1 MAQGRKLMEINSR
14 KIIIS
19 GIDIP
24 FTDLVFLLVKI
35 ALASIPAMIIIY
47 FVFALFT
54 MFFGG
59 VFNIFMFRGML

>member
-1 MAQGRKLMEINSR
+1 MDENSR
-14 KIIIS
+14 KIVIS

-24 FTDLVFLLVKI
+24 FVDLVFLLVKI

-54 MFFGG
+54 MLFGG
-59 VFNIFMFRGML
+59 VFNIFMFKGML